1 MRSDPASVQGVAFW
15 REQHG
20 DFQHVIKSSLK
31 YVAGALGA
39 VALSVPVSAGVASA
53 QPDFSAVINTT
64 CSYEQVMGALNAQR
78 PDLAQEFNSSP
89 FAQGALRNFLASG
102 PAQRQQ
108 TVAQLQASPAA
119 AQYFGPI
126 NSIAGSCNNY

>member
-1 MRSDPASVQGVAFW
+1 M
-15 REQHG
+15 
-20 DFQHVIKSSLK
+20 IKSSFK
-31 YVAGALGA
+31 YIAAALGGFA
-39 VALSVPVSAGVASA
+39 VAVPLTVLSSGAASA
-53 QPDFSAVINTT
+53 QPDFSGVVNTT
-64 CSYEQVMGALNAQR
+64 CSYEQVMAALNAQR
-78 PDLAQEFNSSP
+78 PDLAQQFNASP

-119 AQYFGPI
+119 QEYFGPI

>member
-1 MRSDPASVQGVAFW
+1 M
-15 REQHG
+15 
-20 DFQHVIKSSLK
+20 KSSLK

>member
-1 MRSDPASVQGVAFW
+1 MG
-15 REQHG
+15 EQHG
-20 DFQHVIKSSLK
+20 GFQQVSKSFK
-31 YVAGALGA
+31 YIAAALGGL
-39 VALSVPVSAGVASA
+39 ALSVPLVTGVASA
-53 QPDFSAVINTT
+53 QPDFSGVVNTT
-64 CSYEQVMGALNAQR
+64 CSYEQVMAALNAQR
-78 PDLAQEFNSSP
+78 PDLAQQFNASP

-119 AQYFGPI
+119 QEYFGPI